1 MPLLRFCIQNFSS
14 AAMSSCA
21 FDNKYQQMTN
31 FDISYMRSIYAYP
44 KRQTENVKIH
54 RQINGIELSR
64 TFISVFGR
72 KDKQFTFSSSDHPI
86 CRAKVMVKLS
96 PLIRAA
102 QTIYVSNIPW
112 TCTSKE
118 VIEYLRRFGC
128 VTSGNVY
135 FDAKTGLSKNY
146 GVFEV
151 NDDRFL
157 EKIMKESDLK
167 LEGNILCVALN
178 EDKRLTGSNCVKA

>member
-1 MPLLRFCIQNFSS
+1 
-14 AAMSSCA
+14 
-21 FDNKYQQMTN
+21 MTN
-31 FDISYMRSIYAYP
+31 FDISHMRSMHAYP
-44 KRQTENVKIH
+44 KRQTKNVKIH
-54 RQINGIELSR
+54 RQVSGIELSR
-64 TFISVFGR
+64 TFVSVFGQR
-72 KDKQFTFSSSDHPI
+72 DKQFTFDSINHSI

-96 PLIRAA
+96 PFIRAV
-102 QTIYVSNIPW
+102 QTIYVTNIPW

-118 VIEYLRRFGC
+118 VIEYLRRFGS
-128 VTSGNVY
+128 VTSGHVY

-146 GVFEV
+146 GVFQV

-178 EDKRLTGSNCVKA
+178 EDKRLTGGNCVKA